1 MRTVRAKQPQN
12 LLSKRLTAL
21 QESLSGSLSWVE
33 SYRQHTPRLALEA
46 ETLTVKLRRAR
57 FQAATLA
64 QQLAR
69 PATLALYGQSQ
80 AGKAWL
86 LSEMVADAQGQLI
99 TRLGEK
105 SLNYFSHINPGNLD
119 FAAAT
124 RFSHQREPLSEQW
137 PVELELLNEA
147 EILRLLT
154 GVADAAAIP
163 DVRQIESTLKK
174 LQRHKV
180 SEGVAGLESDAL
192 VALWAWCRRNRPHRD
207 LLDRH
212 FWPQA
217 IELAPW
223 LSVDDRAELFAL
235 LWPQQPELTETWR
248 MLVHQRH
255 QLRNCQRLL
264 APVSLLVDASQLP
277 AERLIA
283 SGAES
288 DTAEPID
295 VCPLAG
301 QRIGK
306 PQTVALGTL
315 MLLTRELV
323 IPLSSTPRQALY
335 DDADMLELPA
345 PGVPMDENVAE
356 DRRLL
361 TARDPLRASL
371 LEMKR
376 ALLPGWYAERQGID
390 LLLVCTAASQRQD
403 AELASQALR
412 EWHLHQPAL
421 QSGEKPRLIWAIT
434 AWDARHQQHNVDEAV
449 QRQIGQ
455 PGQSWGSM
463 LALDRAGVERMSEW
477 LSSEMQPEGRREKL
491 AAQLTHL
498 QTAVV
503 DRLLA
508 PWTETEANA
517 QQAAKKQ
524 AIADTLLKCLQHRT
538 GLHGELL
545 ERLQPARDALRQLW
559 LMPQESGERFTT
571 TAPASTQPHFGIG
584 FEFDLF
590 SDSPF
595 EAERIASEQS
605 QSIEQRFG
613 QQVLTLW
620 LGHLRQLPEN
630 PGLLTLLNIDKATL
644 EMLVEE
650 LITAS
655 FRLGIAEKLQ
665 QALHEPDAQQ
675 ASHDARADRQ
685 VSRAM
690 TVLGDFVAW
699 LGFLQRPEAERPASR
714 VNRGQKIFSRPPA
727 PSVNFAA
734 GQRLTRLSAAP
745 ANHTAFYI
753 YDWLVGLNTL
763 IVENNGFT
771 GGGELPVEAREVLNA
786 LLKPLRN

>member
-1 MRTVRAKQPQN
+1 MKTVRAKQPQTQ
-12 LLSKRLTAL
+12 LSKRLNAVQSCL
-21 QESLSGSLSWVE
+21 SASLDWVE
-33 SYRQHTPRLALEA
+33 RYRQHTPRLALEA
-46 ETLTVKLRRAR
+46 ETLTVQLRRAR

-64 QQLAR
+64 QQLAH

-86 LSEMVADAQGQLI
+86 LREMVADAQGQLI
-99 TRLGEK
+99 TRMGEK
-105 SLNYFSHINPGNLD
+105 SLNWFSHINPGNLD

-124 RFSHQREPLSEQW
+124 RFTHQREPISAQW
-137 PVELELLNEA
+137 PVELVLLSEA
-147 EILRLLT
+147 EILRLLLACART
-154 GVADAAAIP
+154 ETAP
-163 DVRQIESTLKK
+163 DLRQIEATLKK
-174 LQRHKV
+174 LQRHKLT
-180 SEGVAGLESDAL
+180 EAPGGLESDAL
-192 VALWAWCRRNRPHRD
+192 VALWSWCQRNRTHHD

-223 LSVDDRAELFAL
+223 LSVDDRADLFAL
-235 LWPQQPELTETWR
+235 LWPAQPELTDLWR

-264 APVSLLVDASQLP
+264 APLSLLVNESQLP

-283 SGAES
+283 CAPEQE
-288 DTAEPID
+288 TAEPIE
-295 VCPLAG
+295 VCPLTG
-301 QRIGK
+301 NRPGK
-306 PQTVALGTL
+306 PQQVALGTL
-315 MLLTRELV
+315 TLLTRELV
-323 IPLSSTPRQALY
+323 VPLSSTPRLALY
-335 DDADMLELPA
+335 DEADMLELPA

-361 TARDPLRASL
+361 AARDPLRARL
-371 LEMKR
+371 LEAKR
-376 ALLPGWYAERQGID
+376 TLLPGWYAERQGID

-403 AELASQALR
+403 SELASQILR
-412 EWHLHQPAL
+412 EWQLHQPIPK
-421 QSGEKPRLIWAIT
+421 QNEKPRLIWAIT
-434 AWDARHQQHNVDEAV
+434 AWDARHQQYNVDESV

-455 PGQSWGSM
+455 PGHSWGSM
-463 LALDRAGVERMSEW
+463 LALDRAGVDRMGEW
-477 LSSEMQPEGRREKL
+477 LSGEMQLDARHEKR
-491 AAQLTHL
+491 AAQLAHL
-498 QTAVV
+498 ETTIVE
-503 DRLLA
+503 RLLL
-508 PWTETEANA
+508 PWTEAEANA
-517 QQAAKKQ
+517 QQAEKKQ

-545 ERLQPARDALRQLW
+545 ERLQPAREALRQLW
-559 LMPQESGERFTT
+559 LTPQESPEHFS
-571 TAPASTQPHFGIG
+571 ASVPASQPHFGIG

-590 SDSPF
+590 SDTPF
-595 EAERIASEQS
+595 AEEPITTEQT
-605 QSIEQRFG
+605 QSAEQRFA

-620 LGHLRQLPEN
+620 ISHLRQLPEN
-630 PGLLTLLNIDKATL
+630 HSLLTLLNVDKATL

-655 FRLGIAEKLQ
+655 FRLRIADKLQ

-675 ASHDARADRQ
+675 TAHDARADRQ

-714 VNRGQKIFSRPPA
+714 VNRGQPVFARPPA
-727 PSVNFAA
+727 PSVSFSS

-771 GGGELPVEAREVLNA
+771 GGGELPVEARMELKA
-786 LLKPLRN
+786 LLAPLRN